1 MQKHLSTAP
10 KPLPKAVPKLGEL
23 GRRPAELKRGEGE
36 LFALLDRYLDK
47 TIDTITKR
55 KNCPEERDVL
65 LPTMEEIT
73 MEVIGRPAADGR
85 NQIKPALVKTY
96 NDQAGEIKNWRTKWT
111 DQAQLYEEKQQRM
124 MQLRNIMVG
133 QTPLLK
139 LKQVPEK
146 IGRGGTVGKIVKWL
160 AAMRTW
166 IEEEMDSTRGGE
178 DIVIDRLTF
187 AASVRIANPTN
198 LVIAHS
204 CDLCVAGHSTLIAA
218 P

>member
-1 MQKHLSTAP
+1 MVRASSSLSSTATWRQDYRHYH
-10 KPLPKAVPKLGEL
+10 KAQEL
-23 GRRPAELKRGEGE
+23 SGGEGR
-36 LFALLDRYLDK
+36 AAANDGGDHHGGDREACS
-47 TIDTITKR
+47 R
-55 KNCPEERDVL
+55 WSQPE
-65 LPTMEEIT
+65 
-73 MEVIGRPAADGR
+73 
-85 NQIKPALVKTY
+85 IKPALVKTY

-124 MQLRNIMVG
+124 MQLRTIMVG

-146 IGRGGTVGKIVKWL
+146 IGRGGTVGKLVEWL

>member
-1 MQKHLSTAP
+1 M
-10 KPLPKAVPKLGEL
+10 
-23 GRRPAELKRGEGE
+23 
-36 LFALLDRYLDK
+36 
-47 TIDTITKR
+47 
-55 KNCPEERDVL
+55 L

-111 DQAQLYEEKQQRM
+111 DQAQLYEEEQQRM
-124 MQLRNIMVG
+124 MQLRTIMVG

-146 IGRGGTVGKIVKWL
+146 IGRGGTVGKLVEWL

>member
-1 MQKHLSTAP
+1 M
-10 KPLPKAVPKLGEL
+10 
-23 GRRPAELKRGEGE
+23 
-36 LFALLDRYLDK
+36 
-47 TIDTITKR
+47 
-55 KNCPEERDVL
+55 L

-124 MQLRNIMVG
+124 MQLRTIMVG

-146 IGRGGTVGKIVKWL
+146 IGRGGTVGKLVEWL

-166 IEEEMDSTRGGE
+166 IEEEMD
-178 DIVIDRLTF
+178 
-187 AASVRIANPTN
+187 
-198 LVIAHS
+198 
-204 CDLCVAGHSTLIAA
+204 
-218 P
+218 